1 MRTKRQRVYRKSW
14 FVTSRARGD
23 THCFSSRGSSY
34 SSAYPSS
41 SPFTHNEKQALGWPV
56 RIALNALTICGIM
69 RTNSAVVLLTSTT
82 TVPIYGKLADLYGRK
97 PIFLFGTAIFLLG
110 SIFSGAAQSMEELII
125 FRAIQGLGAGAVLPI
140 VLTIIGDIFG
150 L

>member
-97 PIFLFGTAIFLLG
+97 PIFLFG